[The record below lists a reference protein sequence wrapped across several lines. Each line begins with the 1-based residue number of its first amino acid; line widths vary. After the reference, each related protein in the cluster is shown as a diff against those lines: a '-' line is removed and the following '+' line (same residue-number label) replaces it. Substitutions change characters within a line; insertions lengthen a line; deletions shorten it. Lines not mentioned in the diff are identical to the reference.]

1 MAKETDVKSVIVL
14 QSDDDFGGEPQ
25 TIQGKSP
32 KKKKAKKKHSSTL
45 SPIEKTI
52 FSVVKMSDKATTAY
66 REAHEKSNN
75 KKKNGWIKDFP
86 KNSTKAASKLG
97 LDLTGI
103 KLFE

>member
-1 MAKETDVKSVIVL
+1 L
-14 QSDDDFGGEPQ
+14 R

-32 KKKKAKKKHSSTL
+32 KKKKTKKKQSSTL
-45 SPIEKTI
+45 SPIEKTV
-52 FSVVKMSDKATTAY
+52 FSLAKMTDKATTAY
-66 REAHEKSNN
+66 RDAHEKSNN

-97 LDLTGI
+97 IDLMGI